1 MIVVTLNRDTEGF
14 SIDVSTTD
22 GTAEN
27 PADYTATT
35 ATLSFDGTAGETQAF
50 FVPIENDSQSEDDET
65 LLLQMSNLQGSF
77 EVSPPD
83 FSDTAILTITD
94 PPRLSIAD
102 VTVDES
108 NEMATVD
115 VVLDKD
121 VIGGFTVLAS
131 TLAGT
136 ATDPDDYSHAPEL
149 LTFAGTAGETQSFTI
164 AITNDFTVEPTE
176 SLQLLVASPSNL
188 MVNTT
193 DTAILTIN
201 DGDTAQLTIEDV
213 SVNEEGTAT
222 ISIFLDNPVQ
232 DGFTVQV
239 STSDDTATSPDDYA
253 SAADSLIFAAGS
265 VEPQTFS
272 VQIQSDSTVE
282 TNERILISMLSV
294 SDALIDINDTAILT
308 ILDDDLATLTIGDVI
323 VDEDTGTATI
333 DVTVNNPVQGGF
345 SVVAFTADDTATS
358 PEDYTSVNAPLSFN
372 GSAGESQSFNV
383 SIDPDNVLEPD
394 ELVDLFL
401 AGEPSLAIDLSDS
414 ATLTIRNDDDATLTV
429 GDITVDEASLEARF
443 IVSLDNPVQGSFS
456 VDIATVDGSAIAGV
470 DYESLTETLT
480 FGGAAAQTSEVVVTL
495 IDDSLVELD
504 EIFALQLSGLSNL
517 AVGLGAAASAT
528 IRSEDTARLSISDVA
543 TDEETGAAT
552 IQVMLD
558 NPVQGGFSVNA
569 TTADDSAVSPEDYS
583 AASTTL
589 TFVGTAGEVQSFTL
603 QIESDLIVEAN
614 ESVSISLTGEV
625 NSQIDV
631 SDTGTLTILDDDG
644 ASLTIEDVFVD
655 ENAGTATIQV
665 TLDNPVQGGVTI
677 TASSSDLTASSP
689 DDYASVNTP
698 LTFVGTVGETRSVTI
713 SIVADDMLEF
723 DETVLLSLSGETP
736 ESINLSDTATLTIR
750 DDDTAALTVDDVTI
764 DEGGEFAT
772 IVVTLDADVQGGF
785 AVDLSIIGGSATLG
799 SDYEANNSRLNFSGI
814 AGETR
819 SIDVLI
825 INDDEPES
833 DETVL
838 FGLSNSSSVQ
848 VNTQD
853 RAALTILDNDT
864 STTTSIR
871 GHVFCDAD
879 GDSEEDL
886 GETSIGAT
894 LFLDRNGNRQLDDDE
909 EQTVTDESGDYSF
922 NDIPQAVSSW
932 RYQFP
937 MDATPF
943 RPILPFFER

>member
-1 MIVVTLNRDTEGF
+1 MAVGLGPDSDLRTDQDLTIIRSTINSNRPSDSIPTWGLQIEAGTFLLENATVTGNGGSGGTGGIDIGVNGGSPTGRIISSTITDNRDDFDDSLAITGYGGSIEIESTIINDSCLYFGSLTSNGHNIDAQSSCGLVEPTDIAGVDPLLDSLADNGGLVLTHALLSGSPAIDNGSASSPLTDARGIPRPQDGDGDSIVAADIGAYEEGALPAPVLTIEDVTVVESAGTAMIVVTLNRDTEGF

-188 MVNTT
+188 MVDTT

-213 SVNEEGTAT
+213 SVDEEGTAT
-222 ISIFLDNPVQ
+222 ISILLDNPVQ

-333 DVTVNNPVQGGF
+333 DVTVDNPVQGGF

-517 AVGLGAAASAT
+517 AVGLGAA
-528 IRSEDTARLSISDVA
+528 R
-543 TDEETGAAT
+543 
-552 IQVMLD
+552 
-558 NPVQGGFSVNA
+558 
-569 TTADDSAVSPEDYS
+569 
-583 AASTTL
+583 
-589 TFVGTAGEVQSFTL
+589 
-603 QIESDLIVEAN
+603 
-614 ESVSISLTGEV
+614 
-625 NSQIDV
+625 
-631 SDTGTLTILDDDG
+631 
-644 ASLTIEDVFVD
+644 
-655 ENAGTATIQV
+655 
-665 TLDNPVQGGVTI
+665 
-677 TASSSDLTASSP
+677 
-689 DDYASVNTP
+689 
-698 LTFVGTVGETRSVTI
+698 
-713 SIVADDMLEF
+713 
-723 DETVLLSLSGETP
+723 
-736 ESINLSDTATLTIR
+736 
-750 DDDTAALTVDDVTI
+750 
-764 DEGGEFAT
+764 
-772 IVVTLDADVQGGF
+772 
-785 AVDLSIIGGSATLG
+785 
-799 SDYEANNSRLNFSGI
+799 
-814 AGETR
+814 
-819 SIDVLI
+819 
-825 INDDEPES
+825 
-833 DETVL
+833 
-838 FGLSNSSSVQ
+838 
-848 VNTQD
+848 
-853 RAALTILDNDT
+853 
-864 STTTSIR
+864 
-871 GHVFCDAD
+871 
-879 GDSEEDL
+879 
-886 GETSIGAT
+886 
-894 LFLDRNGNRQLDDDE
+894 
-909 EQTVTDESGDYSF
+909 
-922 NDIPQAVSSW
+922 
-932 RYQFP
+932 
-937 MDATPF
+937 
-943 RPILPFFER
+943 